1 MVQSRLALRGRP
13 LLVEFKTDDY
23 MKKLVFAA
31 ALAALFAGNAFA
43 QQPAGSPE
51 GGISAEMLKEI
62 SKGYEG
68 NAYDKALRNALAV
81 TPIGTLAMNA
91 ENAAMIDTHFSDR
104 VKTKGITDQQSSGR
118 CWLFTGLNVLRAK
131 MIDKYDLPRMEFSQ
145 NYLFFYDQLEKANL
159 FLQGVIDT
167 KDLPFEDRKVDWLFS
182 NPLSDGGQFTG
193 VSNLIAKY
201 GVVPSEAMPE
211 TYQANN
217 TSQMANLIKLK
228 LREYGLELRETYDKA
243 YKEAAK
249 RPRKDVE
256 KAMKKVEAELQ
267 DMKVKQLSEVY
278 RMLALCLGEPVQEF
292 EWIRCDKNNNI
303 VSRNTYT
310 PKSFYDEFIGEDLE
324 NNYVMIMNDPCREYG
339 KVYEIDY
346 DRHVYDGHNW
356 LYVNLPV
363 ERIKEMAI
371 ASIKDNTAMY
381 FSCDVGKFANSKK
394 GVLDINNFDYESLMG
409 VTFGMDKKERVQT
422 HASGSSH
429 AMTLIAVDIVDGKPV
444 KWMVENSW
452 GPSSGYQGNY
462 IMTDEWFDEYMF
474 RLVVEK
480 KYVPSDVLEM
490 LDQEPVQLPAWDPMF
505 APEE

>member
-1 MVQSRLALRGRP
+1 
-13 LLVEFKTDDY
+13 
-23 MKKLVFAA
+23 
-31 ALAALFAGNAFA
+31 
-43 QQPAGSPE
+43 
-51 GGISAEMLKEI
+51 
-62 SKGYEG
+62 
-68 NAYDKALRNALAV
+68 
-81 TPIGTLAMNA
+81 
-91 ENAAMIDTHFSDR
+91 
-104 VKTKGITDQQSSGR
+104 
-118 CWLFTGLNVLRAK
+118 
-131 MIDKYDLPRMEFSQ
+131 MEFSQ

-193 VSNLIAKY
+193 VSNLITKY
-201 GVVPSEAMPE
+201 GLVPAEAMPE
-211 TYQANN
+211 TYQSDN
-217 TSQMANLIKLK
+217 TSQMANLLKLK
-228 LREYGLELRETYDKA
+228 LREYGLELREAPKS
-243 YKEAAK
+243 
-249 RPRKDVE
+249 
-256 KAMKKVEAELQ
+256 KVQ
-267 DMKVKQLSEVY
+267 DMKIRQLSEIY

-292 EWIRCDKNNNI
+292 EWTRCDKNNDI
-303 VSRNTYT
+303 VSRKKYT

-356 LYVNLPV
+356 VYINLPI

-429 AMTLIAVDIVDGKPV
+429 AMTLIAVDVCEETGKPV

-452 GPSSGYQGNY
+452 GPASGYQGCL
-462 IMTDEWFDEYMF
+462 IMTVEWFDEYMF

-480 KYVPSDVLEM
+480 KYVPADVLEM
-490 LDQEPVQLPAWDPMF
+490 LNQKPELLPAWDPMF
-505 APEE
+505 APEQ

>member
-1 MVQSRLALRGRP
+1 
-13 LLVEFKTDDY
+13 
-23 MKKLVFAA
+23 MKKYVIVA
-31 ALAALFAGNAFA
+31 ALAVLSAGSIYA

-51 GGISAEMLKEI
+51 GGISPEMLDQI

-68 NAYDKALRNALAV
+68 DQDDKAIRNALA
-81 TPIGTLAMNA
+81 TTSIGTLAVNA

-104 VKTKGITDQQSSGR
+104 VRTKGITDQKSSGR

-131 MIDKYDLPRMEFSQ
+131 MIDKYELPGMEFSQ

-167 KDLPFEDRKVDWLFS
+167 KELPFDDRKVDWLFS

-193 VSNLIAKY
+193 VSNLITKY
-201 GVVPSEAMPE
+201 GLVPADAMPE
-211 TYQANN
+211 TYQSNN
-217 TSQMANLIKLK
+217 TSQMANLLKLK
-228 LREYGLELRETYDKA
+228 LREDGLALREAYESCASATSGMSSRKKAAALAGLEKQ
-243 YKEAAK
+243 
-249 RPRKDVE
+249 
-256 KAMKKVEAELQ
+256 LQ
-267 DMKVKQLSEVY
+267 DMKIQQLSEIY
-278 RMLALCLGEPVQEF
+278 RMLALCLGEPVKEF
-292 EWIRCDKNNNI
+292 VWTRCDKDNNI
-303 VSRNTYT
+303 VSRKTYT

-324 NNYVMIMNDPCREYG
+324 SNYVMIMNDPCREYG

-356 LYVNLPV
+356 LYINLPV

-371 ASIKDNTAMY
+371 ASIKDNVAMY
-381 FSCDVGKFANSKK
+381 FSCDVGKFYSRSK
-394 GVLDINNFDYESLMG
+394 GVLDLANFDYESLMG
-409 VTFGMDKKERVQT
+409 VSFGMDKKERVQT

-429 AMTLIAVDIVDGKPV
+429 AMTLIAVDICQETGEPV

-452 GPSSGYQGNY
+452 GPSSGYKGCLV
-462 IMTDEWFDEYMF
+462 MTDEWFDEYMF

-480 KYVPSDVLEM
+480 KYVPADVLKM

-505 APEE
+505 APEM

>member
-1 MVQSRLALRGRP
+1 
-13 LLVEFKTDDY
+13 
-23 MKKLVFAA
+23 MKRIIIAA
-31 ALAALFAGNAFA
+31 ALVALFIGRQAMA
-43 QQPAGSPE
+43 QQPAGLPD
-51 GGISAEMLKEI
+51 GGISAEMLEQI

-68 NAYDKALRNALAV
+68 NASDKALRNALAV
-81 TPIGTLAMNA
+81 ASIGTLATNA

-104 VKTKGITDQQSSGR
+104 VRTKGITDQQSSGR

-131 MIDKYDLPRMEFSQ
+131 MIDKYDLPGMEFSQ

-193 VSNLIAKY
+193 VSNLITKY
-201 GVVPSEAMPE
+201 GLVPAEAMPE

-217 TSQMANLIKLK
+217 TSQMAMLIKLK
-228 LREYGLELRETYDKA
+228 LRENGLDLRE
-243 YKEAAK
+243 AAANGASAK
-249 RPRKDVE
+249 KLQ
-256 KAMKKVEAELQ
+256 AMKVE
-267 DMKVKQLSEVY
+267 QLSEVY
-278 RMLALCLGEPVQEF
+278 RMLALCLGEPVKEF
-292 EWIRCDKNNNI
+292 EWIRCDKSNNI
-303 VSRNTYT
+303 VSRKTYT

-324 NNYVMIMNDPCREYG
+324 NNYIMIMNDPCREYG

-356 LYVNLPV
+356 VYVNLPV

-452 GPSSGYQGNY
+452 GPSAGYQGNY
-462 IMTDEWFDEYMF
+462 IMTDEWFNEYMF

-480 KYVPSDVLEM
+480 KYVPEDVLKM
-490 LDQEPVQLPAWDPMF
+490 LEQTPVQLPAWDPMF
-505 APEE
+505 SPEI

>member
-1 MVQSRLALRGRP
+1 
-13 LLVEFKTDDY
+13 
-23 MKKLVFAA
+23 MKRIIIAA
-31 ALAALFAGNAFA
+31 ALAALFVGQQAMA
-43 QQPAGSPE
+43 QQPAGSPD
-51 GGISAEMLKEI
+51 GGISAEMLEQI

-68 NAYDKALRNALAV
+68 NASDKALRNALAV
-81 TPIGTLAMNA
+81 APIGTLALNA

-131 MIDKYDLPRMEFSQ
+131 MIDKYELPGMEFSQ

-193 VSNLIAKY
+193 VSNLIMKY
-201 GVVPSEAMPE
+201 GLVPAEAMPE

-217 TSQMANLIKLK
+217 TSQMATLIKLK
-228 LREYGLELRETYDKA
+228 LREDGLDLRE
-243 YKEAAK
+243 AAANGASAK
-249 RPRKDVE
+249 KLQ
-256 KAMKKVEAELQ
+256 AMKVE
-267 DMKVKQLSEVY
+267 QLSEIY
-278 RMLALCLGEPVQEF
+278 RMLALCLGEPVKEF
-292 EWIRCDKNNNI
+292 EWIRCDKSNSI
-303 VSRNTYT
+303 VSRKTYT

-324 NNYVMIMNDPCREYG
+324 DNYIMIMNDPCREYG

-356 LYVNLPV
+356 VYVNLPV

-394 GVLDINNFDYESLMG
+394 GVLDVKNFDYESLMG

-452 GPSSGYQGNY
+452 GPSAGYQGNY
-462 IMTDEWFDEYMF
+462 IMTDEWFNEYMF

-480 KYVPSDVLEM
+480 KYVPEDVLRM
-490 LDQEPVQLPAWDPMF
+490 LEQTPVQLPAWDPMF
-505 APEE
+505 SPEI

>member
-1 MVQSRLALRGRP
+1 
-13 LLVEFKTDDY
+13 
-23 MKKLVFAA
+23 MKKLVLAA
-31 ALAALFAGNAFA
+31 ALAAMCAGFDAYA
-43 QQPAGSPE
+43 QQPAGNPK
-51 GGISAEMLKEI
+51 GGISAEMLAKI
-62 SKGYEG
+62 SDRYEG
-68 NAYDKALRNALAV
+68 NAADKALRNALAT
-81 TPIGTLAMNA
+81 TPINTLAMNA

-104 VKTKGITDQQSSGR
+104 VRTKGITDQKSSGR

-131 MIDKYDLPRMEFSQ
+131 MIDKYELPGMEFSQ

-193 VSNLIAKY
+193 VSNLITKY
-201 GVVPSEAMPE
+201 GLVPAEAMPE
-211 TYQANN
+211 TYQSDN
-217 TSQMANLIKLK
+217 TSQMANLLKLK
-228 LREYGLELRETYDKA
+228 LREYGLELREAPKS
-243 YKEAAK
+243 
-249 RPRKDVE
+249 
-256 KAMKKVEAELQ
+256 KVQ
-267 DMKVKQLSEVY
+267 DMKIRQLSEIY

-292 EWIRCDKNNNI
+292 EWTRCDKNNNI
-303 VSRNTYT
+303 VSRKKYT

-356 LYVNLPV
+356 LYINLPI

-429 AMTLIAVDIVDGKPV
+429 AMTLIAVDIVEGKPV

-452 GPSSGYQGNY
+452 GPASGYQGNY
-462 IMTDEWFDEYMF
+462 IMTDEWFNEYMF

-480 KYVPSDVLEM
+480 KYVPADVLKM
-490 LDQEPVQLPAWDPMF
+490 LDQKPVQLPAWDPMF